1 LYSGTVSA
9 AMEGIIEKI
18 PSIAVSLASFSS
30 ESDFSTAARFT
41 AKLVMKLL
49 DSQAEAFTQTLLNVN
64 VPALPQSDIKG
75 VRITRLGERRYTNV
89 FDRRV
94 DPRGRTYFWMA
105 GDVQEELEQQD
116 ETYDTWAVRNGYI
129 SVTPIKLEYTA
140 KDMIELLKKWR
151 LEP

>member
-1 LYSGTVSA
+1 
-9 AMEGIIEKI
+9 
-18 PSIAVSLASFSS
+18 
-30 ESDFSTAARFT
+30 
-41 AKLVMKLL
+41 
-49 DSQAEAFTQTLLNVN
+49 
-64 VPALPQSDIKG
+64 
-75 VRITRLGERRYTNV
+75 
-89 FDRRV
+89 
-94 DPRGRTYFWMA
+94 MA